1 MPEMTINLQGD
12 NCWPD
17 LQDKGFITADKNKP
31 IQLATLPAGMV
42 SGKPSV
48 SIRMDLPDGT
58 TVIGETSVA
67 LFQMAAA
74 AMKGRFGDQT

>member
-1 MPEMTINLQGD
+1 MPEMTINLSGD
-12 NCWPD
+12 GCWPD
-17 LQDKGFITADKNKP
+17 LKKKGFIETDPTKP
-31 IQLATLPAGMV
+31 IQLAALPAGMV

-58 TVIGETSVA
+58 VVIGETSVK

-74 AMKGRFGDQT
+74 ALTGRFGDQT